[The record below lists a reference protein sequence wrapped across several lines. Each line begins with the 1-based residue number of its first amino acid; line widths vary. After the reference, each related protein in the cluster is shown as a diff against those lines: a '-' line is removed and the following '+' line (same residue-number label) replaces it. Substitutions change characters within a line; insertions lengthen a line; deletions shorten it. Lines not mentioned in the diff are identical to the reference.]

1 MEVCPLSRGVI
12 LPSCATP
19 VRLITRRLSLFPSSF
34 ARTPIGSPHGSLS
47 HSGEIRVYHV
57 PQMRPDGLGLA
68 YTPVA
73 RASAVADFGAS
84 TLATYLLVQASQPVW
99 LVRSHDACGDS
110 HSLTIPSTLAPDRFP
125 AGSRSFLSRFGC
137 QSLTIEVTLSR
148 ELHTPPLPAAHVPV
162 GYLRQNAR

>member
-1 MEVCPLSRGVI
+1 MEVCPLSRGMI
-12 LPSCATP
+12 LPSGATP
-19 VRLITRRLSLFPSSF
+19 IRLITRRLSLFPSSS

-47 HSGEIRVYHV
+47 HLGEIRGYHV
-57 PQMRPDGLGLA
+57 PQLRLDGLGLA

-99 LVRSHDACGDS
+99 LVGSHDACGGS

-137 QSLTIEVTLSR
+137 QSFTIEVTLSR

>member
-12 LPSCATP
+12 LPSGATP
-19 VRLITRRLSLFPSSF
+19 IRLITRRLSLFPSSF

-57 PQMRPDGLGLA
+57 PQLRPDGLGLA

-84 TLATYLLVQASQPVW
+84 TLATYLFGSSLSAG
-99 LVRSHDACGDS
+99 LACRISRRLRRFTFVD
-110 HSLTIPSTLAPDRFP
+110 HTVNPSTRPLSGWQSQLPLAIWLPI
-125 AGSRSFLSRFGC
+125 SRLRLHCPESFTPRRCRRRMSR
-137 QSLTIEVTLSR
+137 
-148 ELHTPPLPAAHVPV
+148 
-162 GYLRQNAR
+162 